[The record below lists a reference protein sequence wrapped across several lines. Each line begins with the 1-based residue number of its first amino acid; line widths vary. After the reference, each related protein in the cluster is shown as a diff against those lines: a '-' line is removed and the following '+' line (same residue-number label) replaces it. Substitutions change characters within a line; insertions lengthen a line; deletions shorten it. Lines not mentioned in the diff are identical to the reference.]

1 MIKNITRSI
10 FVLSLLIAS
19 LNGLAQTKP
28 TTTKKPA
35 TTKKAAKPAAKS
47 DEVKEEI
54 PPAPPAADEPRVDT
68 SVQVQPALPPLPDV
82 DTTAAPNDDLTK
94 EIKKLLTITNSM
106 TTAVVVM
113 KGTIESQRQN
123 PNVQLPEEFY
133 TRFIAAIDNGQVGGM
148 LENAIIKIY
157 RQKFTKEEMQEV
169 IKFYESPVGKK
180 MAAESAFVADH
191 SRIEGEKIGQYVALK
206 IIEGMMKE
214 GKWK

>member
-1 MIKNITRSI
+1 MIINITRSLL
-10 FVLSLLIAS
+10 VLFLLTS
-19 LNGLAQTKP
+19 GLNGLAQTKP

-35 TTKKAAKPAAKS
+35 ATKQPAKPAAKKA
-47 DEVKEEI
+47 DAGEEI
-54 PPAPPAADEPRVDT
+54 PPAPPAAG
-68 SVQVQPALPPLPDV
+68 SVAAPEGTPALPPLPDI

-106 TTAVVVM
+106 NTAIVVM

-123 PNVQLPEEFY
+123 PSVQLPDEFY
-133 TRFIAAIDNGQVGGM
+133 NRFIAAIDNGRVGGM

-180 MAAESAFVADH
+180 MAAESAFVADN

-206 IIEGMMKE
+206 IIGGLMME

>member
-1 MIKNITRSI
+1 MIKNIVPCI
-10 FVLSLLIAS
+10 LMLSLLAS
-19 LNGLAQTKP
+19 GLNGLAQTKP
-28 TTTKKPA
+28 ASTKKPA
-35 TTKKAAKPAAKS
+35 ATKQSAKPAAKP
-47 DEVKEEI
+47 DEAKEEM
-54 PPAPPAADEPRVDT
+54 APLTVDT
-68 SVQVQPALPPLPDV
+68 AVSAAPVLPPLPDI

-94 EIKKLLTITNSM
+94 EIKKLLSITNSM
-106 TTAVVVM
+106 NTAVVVM

-180 MAAESAFVADH
+180 MAGESAFIANN

-206 IIEGMMKE
+206 IIDGMMKE